1 MERIINNFIRGVKS
15 FLFKR
20 KMELKYKK
28 PYKEILC
35 AEIEEVDLIISNKIF
50 EEVNNEEII

>member
-1 MERIINNFIRGVKS
+1 MKIIMNNFIRSVKS
-15 FLFKR
+15 FLFRR

-35 AEIEEVDLIISNKIF
+35 VEIRDEDWDEFNNLIN
-50 EEVNNEEII
+50 